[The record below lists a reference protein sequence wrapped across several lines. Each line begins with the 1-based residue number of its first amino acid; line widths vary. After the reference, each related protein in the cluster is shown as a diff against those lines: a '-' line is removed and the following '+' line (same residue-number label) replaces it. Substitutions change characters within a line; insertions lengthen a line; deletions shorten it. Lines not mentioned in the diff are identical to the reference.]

1 MLKNVFVTRLQPH
14 PCPLHFCRHD
24 GYSVFAK
31 EVNDEEAPG
40 YGDVVK
46 YPMDFSKMRTKVRK
60 GEYGVGSEA
69 AAALCK
75 DFRLVFDNCYL
86 YNDDGNDVTEEAT
99 RILGILPETYV
110 AACIQV
116 REKVNGSK

>member
-1 MLKNVFVTRLQPH
+1 MSFIDLTFICYIRY
-14 PCPLHFCRHD
+14 D

-40 YGDVVK
+40 YSDVVK
-46 YPMDFSKMRTKVRK
+46 FPMDFGKMRTKVRK
-60 GEYGVGSEA
+60 GEYGAGSEA
-69 AAALCK
+69 AAAFFK

-86 YNDDGNDVTEEAT
+86 YNDDGNEVTDEAS
-99 RILGILPETYV
+99 RILGLLPETYV

-116 REKVNGSK
+116 KEKLNSSK